1 MKEMQGKVCI
11 VTGSSSGIGK
21 ETALALAH
29 RGATVVMAV
38 RSRERGED
46 ALSEIVAASGNRATA
61 LMLCDL
67 SSLASIRR
75 FADEFRGTYD
85 RLQVL
90 INNAGAVFS
99 RRQTSVDG
107 FELTFA
113 VNYLGPVLLTH
124 ALLPVLKA
132 SASSRVINVGS
143 GVHTSGQVDL
153 DDLQSDKHY
162 RGMAAYANAKLMLVL
177 YTYSLAMR
185 LAGSG
190 VTVNVVQPGFVATR
204 LGRNSGSRLYALGF
218 TLMRPFQISAR
229 KGAETSVYLAA
240 SAEVEGVTGK
250 CFSQK
255 REVQTASA
263 TYDQHLQ
270 TRLWAKTVDLLGLA
284 PSTSDS

>member
-1 MKEMQGKVCI
+1 MDEMQGKVCV
-11 VTGSSSGIGK
+11 VTGSNSGIGK

-29 RGATVVMAV
+29 RGATVVMAA
-38 RSRERGED
+38 RSQERGE
-46 ALSEIVAASGNRATA
+46 AAISEIVAASGNQATA
-61 LMLCDL
+61 LMVCDL
-67 SSLASIRR
+67 SSMASIRR
-75 FADEFRGTYD
+75 FADEFWGTYD
-85 RLQVL
+85 RLHVL

-113 VNYLGPVLLTH
+113 VNYLGPFLLTH

-132 SASSRVINVGS
+132 SAPSRVINVGS

-153 DDLQSDKHY
+153 EDLQSDKHY

-177 YTYSLAMR
+177 YTYTLATR

-204 LGRNSGSRLYALGF
+204 LGRNSGSRLYGLGF
-218 TLMRPFQISAR
+218 ALMRPFQISAR
-229 KGAETSVYLAA
+229 MGAETSVYLAA
-240 SAEVEGVTGK
+240 SEAVEGVTGK
-250 CFSQK
+250 CFAKK

-263 TYDQHLQ
+263 SYDQSLQ
-270 TRLWAKTVDLLGLA
+270 TRLWAKTMDLLELA
-284 PSTSDS
+284 PSTADS